1 MSNPSLLVASTS
13 TVKSFNAVR
22 KYKRGY
28 RFPSTILANWRE
40 IIRKQQKQRRRR
52 AKQVEI
58 NWMNIVS
65 EN

>member
-22 KYKRGY
+22 KYKRGH

-40 IIRKQQKQRRRR
+40 IIRKQQKQRRRS
-52 AKQVEI
+52 I
-58 NWMNIVS
+58 NQYVMFYNIF
-65 EN
+65 